1 MIIDKKPIAFP
12 LSGFLQN
19 NRKRLRMLD
28 YKLLQALAM
37 VVQEGGFD
45 RAAVA
50 LHLTQSAV
58 SQRVR
63 LLEDQ
68 TGQILL
74 ARTTPPRPTAEGKRL
89 IKHFHQVAQLEAE
102 LTEEADFIGSPGYRS
117 LAIGINADSLATW
130 FVAAVA
136 PCLERLP
143 LVLDVRVDDQ
153 DKTHRMLRDGEV
165 AGCISTRDTA
175 VQGCRMT
182 ALGRMTYR
190 LYATPDFARRW
201 FPEGVAP
208 AAVDAVPALIF
219 NRKDRL
225 LHRLLEDEIKM
236 RTDRFPR
243 HYLPSS
249 EKFVDWIMAGLAYG
263 VLPDQQ
269 ALPLKEQGLLIDLR
283 PGAVV
288 DVALFWHCW
297 QVATKS
303 LDILTKA
310 LVEGGKRW
318 LGAPV

>member
-1 MIIDKKPIAFP
+1 
-12 LSGFLQN
+12 
-19 NRKRLRMLD
+19 MLD

-45 RAAVA
+45 RAAA
-50 LHLTQSAV
+50 DLHLTQSAV

-74 ARTTPPRPTAEGKRL
+74 ARTTPPRPTVAGKRM

-102 LTEEADFIGSPGYRS
+102 LAEEADFIGSPGYRS

-136 PCLERLP
+136 PCLESLP
-143 LVLDVRVDDQ
+143 LVLDIRVDDQ
-153 DKTHRMLRDGEV
+153 DETHRLLRDGDV
-165 AGCISTRDTA
+165 AGCISTRATP

-182 ALGRMTYR
+182 ALGRMPYR
-190 LYATPDFARRW
+190 LYATPAFARQF
-201 FPEGVAP
+201 FPNGVAV
-208 AAVDAVPALIF
+208 AALDVAPALIF
-219 NRKDRL
+219 NRKDHL
-225 LHRLLEDEIKM
+225 LHRLLESEFKV
-236 RTDRFPR
+236 RTDLFPR

-263 VLPDQQ
+263 MLPDLQ
-269 ALPLKEQGLLIDLR
+269 ALPLKAQGRLIDLR

-297 QVATKS
+297 GVATKS
-303 LDILTKA
+303 LDVLTQA
-310 LVEGGKRW
+310 LVDGGRRM
-318 LGAPV
+318 LAPAS